1 MATAPALAL
10 LQLFLQS
17 SYPIFFPSDALHAFE
32 FLSVVVLVVVKEP
45 SIELH
50 RTELAFARL
59 AGIRLQISRTEALRS
74 AIPAHQLCLL
84 RRQVI
89 HSFDLSP
96 ILGVIR
102 CSALAAFHP
111 LLTLHA
117 HQAALF

>member
-32 FLSVVVLVVVKEP
+32 FLSVVVLVVPQELL
-45 SIELH
+45 IELLC
-50 RTELAFARL
+50 TELAFARL
-59 AGIRLQISRTEALRS
+59 AGIRLQISRMEALRP
-74 AIPAHQLCLL
+74 AIPAHQVCSLSSQMILA
-84 RRQVI
+84 
-89 HSFDLSP
+89 FDLTP

-102 CSALAAFHP
+102 CIALAASHP